1 MLPPSGASPE
11 LPPVLSPE
19 PLLPELLPFSEP
31 VEEPLFW
38 PLPLPLFVPF
48 EEFVVDSPSTFMAL
62 SWVPSK
68 TTSFSLALDEVRE
81 FLSTDEVVVV
91 DSLCEVLAIGLAEAV
106 FVLRLN
112 KFLRHD
118 EN

>member
-1 MLPPSGASPE
+1 MLPPSGSSPE
-11 LPPVLSPE
+11 LPPVSPE
-19 PLLPELLPFSEP
+19 PLLPEFPPVSEP
-31 VEEPLFW
+31 VEEPLFC
-38 PLPLPLFVPF
+38 PLPLPLFVLF
-48 EEFVVDSPSTFMAL
+48 EPFVVDSPSTFMVL

-91 DSLCEVLAIGLAEAV
+91 DSLCEVLAVGLAEAV